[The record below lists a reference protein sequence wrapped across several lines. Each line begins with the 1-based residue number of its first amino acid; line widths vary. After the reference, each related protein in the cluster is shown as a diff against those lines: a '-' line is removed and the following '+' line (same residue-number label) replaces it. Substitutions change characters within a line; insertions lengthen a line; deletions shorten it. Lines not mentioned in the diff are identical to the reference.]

1 MSYSNAC
8 SSSRLLDF
16 ILRTYAA
23 RFLAQNLY
31 PLVACTL
38 SKWKFSNLECR
49 IFQ

>member
-8 SSSRLLDF
+8 SSSRLLNF
-16 ILRTYAA
+16 ILHDYAA

-31 PLVACTL
+31 PLVAWTL
-38 SKWKFSNLECR
+38 SKWNFSNLESR